1 MNLNKKNNLKNIEYN
16 NKDNIKEEEYS
27 YIIDSKNILKIEK
40 TKKLNE
46 DLGKYFGFQIDV
58 NEEELVN
65 QSTSSSMTSSVGNTI
80 VEWNNIQKL
89 IHIFTEK
96 LFPKCNLDSF
106 VISKKLAIKYS
117 RTINENKNKLEECI
131 NYIYNNRQ
139 KLTYYGYINLDLN
152 IIHNLGYI
160 LLASYKKFNDFKIY
174 NIKSLKSNISKTT
187 KDLQNVLQDFFNY
200 CNERKYIP
208 EHNKKV
214 SYWDKHCHNYYLP
227 GIFIFLINSLDKIE
241 TININFDIINDS
253 ITNEDVDYL
262 SIILYNIQNIF
273 TNINHA
279 KINLINPKLQCYMYS
294 NYYEEYQ
301 KALNENNKH
310 IKKRYLNLD
319 YIYDKKWDFKTEF
332 LLDQYRQI
340 YKKEMIEQKKKDN
353 NIDNMNKA
361 KTYNINKCEVKNEEK
376 KLVKS
381 TSSSRLTEFLRD
393 IKSNLHHRF
402 SVQPTEDLPKLIKKN
417 YFSSEMEEE
426 MEDTNEELL
435 NNNPDKIYKKKDENY
450 YSNILKCILLS
461 ISSLNSLNNICKLDL
476 IINDSYYPE
485 FCNFFENEIFDQENK
500 SANIPLL
507 KDFHLIDII
516 ANKFTKLNILNL
528 EINSLDS
535 ITFKKI
541 LELIYSNSFKLSL
554 NISFF
559 SSDATYLQ
567 QSLFKLYNPSQ
578 EREDYKEITEF
589 KILNKLLN
597 DFSNNMQMLFNLI
610 KYKKILTFG
619 FNFDIPDIIEN
630 NQKFIMVIIKFI
642 LNLLLFISKKD
653 ATIQKAIIL
662 APKIKLNNDFATF
675 FDKILGNINNDDNNK
690 ILKELSLQIQLY
702 KIINIKNVISES
714 LIILNIGNCD
724 NLTFQ
729 ELVKYL
735 TSCKFCIR
743 SSLSRLSISLIRSIR
758 ILNKE
763 IYNLLFTIFNIKIK
777 QLKQLNIYS
786 NIIINHIKEYIYLL
800 NIFNNNWIS
809 SCNLTLNSKSEE
821 IYKLPDCQN
830 EKNKIKYLVPASLEI
845 ELLSPDDMI
854 LKKKIN
860 NDIKTDNIFW
870 YLRYIF
876 KVRHSCVDNYK
887 KKRKESL
894 SKFLANNILSYMHFQ
909 KFISIKHNL
918 NEEDFKE

>member
-1 MNLNKKNNLKNIEYN
+1 MNLNKKNILKNIEYN
-16 NKDNIKEEEYS
+16 NNDNIKEEEYS
-27 YIIDSKNILKIEK
+27 YIIDSTNILKIEK

-46 DLGKYFGFQIDV
+46 DFGKYFGFQIDV
-58 NEEELVN
+58 NEDDLIN
-65 QSTSSSMTSSVGNTI
+65 QSTSSSMTNSAGNTN
-80 VEWNNIQKL
+80 VESNNIQKL
-89 IHIFTEK
+89 IHIFAEK
-96 LFPKCNLDSF
+96 LFPKCNLDYF
-106 VISKKLAIKYS
+106 TISKKLAIKYS
-117 RTINENKNKLEECI
+117 KSINENKNKLEECI
-131 NYIYNNRQ
+131 NYLYNNRQ

-160 LLASYKKFNDFKIY
+160 LLASYNKFSDFKIY
-174 NIKSLKSNISKTT
+174 DRKSLKSNINKTT
-187 KDLQNVLQDFFNY
+187 KDLQNVLQDFFIY

-208 EHNKKV
+208 EHHKKV

-241 TININFDIINDS
+241 TINIDFDIIDS

-262 SIILYNIQNIF
+262 FIILYNIQNIF

-279 KINLINPKLQCYMYS
+279 KINLINPKLQCYILS

-301 KALNENNKH
+301 KALNENNKYL
-310 IKKRYLNLD
+310 KKRYLNLD

-340 YKKEMIEQKKKDN
+340 YKKEMIEQKKKDE

-361 KTYNINKCEVKNEEK
+361 KTYNIKSEVQNEEK
-376 KLVKS
+376 KIVKS

-402 SVQPTEDLPKLIKKN
+402 SVQPSEDLPKFYKKN
-417 YFSSEMEEE
+417 ISTCEMEEE
-426 MEDTNEELL
+426 MNDINEQLL
-435 NNNPDKIYKKKDENY
+435 NNNPDKIYTKIDENY
-450 YSNILKCILLS
+450 YYNILKCILLS
-461 ISSLNSLNNICKLDL
+461 ISSLNRLNNICKLD
-476 IINDSYYPE
+476 IILNDSYYPE
-485 FCNFFENEIFDQENK
+485 FYNFFENEIFDQENK

-507 KDFHLIDII
+507 KDFHLLDII
-516 ANKFTKLNILNL
+516 SNKFFKLNMLNL

-559 SSDATYLQ
+559 SSDVTYLQ

-578 EREDYKEITEF
+578 EREGYKEITEL
-589 KILNKLLN
+589 KIVNKLLN
-597 DFSNNMQMLFNLI
+597 DFASNMQMLFNLI
-610 KYKKILTFG
+610 KYKKIITFG

-630 NQKFIMVIIKFI
+630 NQKYIMVIIKFI
-642 LNLLLFISKKD
+642 LNLLLFITKKD

-675 FDKILGNINNDDNNK
+675 FDKVLVNINNDDNNK
-690 ILKELSLQIQLY
+690 IIKELSLQIQLY

-724 NLTFQ
+724 NHTFK
-729 ELVKYL
+729 ELVKFL
-735 TSCKFCIR
+735 TSYKFSIR
-743 SSLSRLSISLIRSIR
+743 SSLSRLSISLIKSIR
-758 ILNKE
+758 VLNKE
-763 IYNLLFTIFNIKIK
+763 IYSLLFKIFNIKIK

-786 NIIINHIKEYIYLL
+786 NIIINHIKEYLYLL
-800 NIFNNNWIS
+800 NVFNNNWIS

-821 IYKLPDCQN
+821 IYKKPECQN
-830 EKNKIKYLVPASLEI
+830 EKNKIKYLVPISLEN

-854 LKKKIN
+854 LKKQIN
-860 NDIKTDNIFW
+860 NDVKSDNIFW
-870 YLRYIF
+870 YLKYIF
-876 KVRHSCVDNYK
+876 KVRYSCVDNYK
-887 KKRKESL
+887 IKRMESL
-894 SKFLANNILSYMHFQ
+894 SKFLANNILSYIHFQ
-909 KFISIKHNL
+909 KFITIKHNL